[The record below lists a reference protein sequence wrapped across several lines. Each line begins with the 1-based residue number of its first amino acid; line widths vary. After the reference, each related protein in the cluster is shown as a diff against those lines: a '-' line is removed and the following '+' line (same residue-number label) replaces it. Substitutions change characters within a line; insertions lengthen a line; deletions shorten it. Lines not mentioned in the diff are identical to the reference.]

1 MSNMRRSMRLYAEPD
16 PDYLLAVTYGEV
28 ESISDIFFTASDL
41 AVTTRRGSTSTF
53 RVFDVLIESEAS
65 IGKELLV
72 EYKVRVGE
80 PLGLHNISTLASRL
94 EFIPPSRHLFK
105 SCIAALL

>member
-1 MSNMRRSMRLYAEPD
+1 MRRSMRLYAEPA

-28 ESISDIFFTASDL
+28 ESISDVFSTASDL
-41 AVTTRRGSTSTF
+41 AVTTRRRRSMSTF
-53 RVFDVLIESEAS
+53 RAFGVLIESETS
-65 IGKELLV
+65 VGKELLV
-72 EYKVRVGE
+72 EYKIRLRE

-94 EFIPPSRHLFK
+94 ESIPPSRHHFT